1 MIMKKYIAIATMAMA
16 LAACSG
22 DDNTTPNDGQE
33 PMVLTA
39 QGIDAATAT
48 RATIDGDWKDVTAVG
63 VQVGTEVKAYAVTP
77 SADNKQATL
86 TCANDPYYWTSRS
99 EKKTITA
106 WAPYTQGET
115 TMPAL
120 TVPNDQSTE
129 ELYKASDYIAAVGKE
144 VAYGDPKLTFSHR
157 TSKLHIALTDNDGTT
172 ALTAATALTVS
183 LDGGTTPIKA
193 YNPGA
198 ADWYALVAPA
208 TLAAGKLKVTFTYG
222 GKTYA
227 YTHTAAHS
235 FEAGK
240 QHTFALKLAKSEL
253 VLSGCTIADWEE
265 AVNENNTALISH
277 KVDASGVYHIYTY
290 EGLKKW
296 AENIE
301 NSAEQ
306 KFGCVLEED
315 ITMPAVGTF
324 DSNWTP
330 ITTFAGTF
338 DGKGHTIYGLQVKYS
353 GGGFISSLTG
363 TVKNLTLKDP
373 VISDSEGDILGA
385 LAGHC
390 NGGNIYCCQ
399 VIGGMVYGKDYVG
412 GLVGKLSGGKIYGCS
427 VEQCQVCWNYDASG
441 NLVGDHNGGLIGY
454 SAGGTVTSCWV
465 YCRAYSYD
473 WGGNH
478 AIRGSAS
485 IGGTYTH
492 CYWGYDYDN
501 RLGSNVGTKVD
512 GMAVTWP
519 SAVETMNTNLPG
531 ECEYMWEMKENA
543 SLPSLVKK

>member
-16 LAACSG
+16 LAGCSQDENG
-22 DDNTTPNDGQE
+22 GMHDGME

-48 RATIDGDWKDVTAVG
+48 RATIDGDWQGVTAVG

-77 SADNKQATL
+77 SADNITATL

-99 EKKTITA
+99 ETKTITA
-106 WAPYTQGET
+106 WAPYTAGET
-115 TMPAL
+115 AMPAL
-120 TVPNDQSTE
+120 TIPADQSTVA
-129 ELYKASDYIAAVGKE
+129 LYKAADRIAAEAQSVT
-144 VAYGDPKLTFSHR
+144 YGEPKLTFRHR
-157 TSKLHIALTDNDGTT
+157 TSMVHIALRDNDGTT
-172 ALTAATALTVS
+172 ALTAASALTVS
-183 LDGGTTPIKA
+183 VDGGTTPIKA
-193 YNPGA
+193 YNPSA

-208 TLAAGKLKVTFTYG
+208 ALAAGKLKVTFTYG

-277 KVDASGVYHIYTY
+277 KVDASGVYHIYTA
-290 EGLKKW
+290 EGLDAWRTAVAASTDKIV
-296 AENIE
+296 N
-301 NSAEQ
+301 
-306 KFGCVLEED
+306 CVLEED
-315 ITMPAVGTF
+315 ITMPAVGT
-324 DSNWTP
+324 NWTP

-338 DGKGHTIYGLQVKYS
+338 DGKGHTIYGLQVKDS

-412 GLVGKLSGGKIYGCS
+412 GLVGKLSGGNIYGCS
-427 VEQCQVCWNYDASG
+427 VEMREVSWGYTSG
-441 NLVGDHNGGLIGY
+441 IMGNHNGGLIGY
-454 SAGGTVTSCWV
+454 STGGTVTSCWV
-465 YCRAYSYD
+465 YCGAYSYD
-473 WGGNH
+473 GDGTHAFRGSDSFGGN
-478 AIRGSAS
+478 
-485 IGGTYTH
+485 YNH
-492 CYWGYDYDN
+492 CYWGYRYN
-501 RLGSNVGTKVD
+501 AGFSAGNVAEKVD
-512 GMAVTWP
+512 GTAVTWS

>member
-1 MIMKKYIAIATMAMA
+1 MKKYIAIATMALA

-22 DDNTTPNDGQE
+22 DDNTTPNDGME
-33 PMVLTA
+33 PVVLTA

-48 RATIDGDWKDVTAVG
+48 RATIDGDWQGVTAVG

-77 SADNKQATL
+77 SADNMTATL

-99 EKKTITA
+99 ETKTITA
-106 WAPYTQGET
+106 WAPYTAGET
-115 TMPAL
+115 SMPAL
-120 TVPNDQSTE
+120 TIPADQSTE
-129 ELYKASDYIAAVGKE
+129 ALYKAADRIAAE
-144 VAYGDPKLTFSHR
+144 AQSVAYGDPKLTFSHR

-172 ALTAATALTVS
+172 ALTAASALTVS
-183 LDGGTTPIKA
+183 VDGGTTPIKA

-208 TLAAGKLKVTFTYG
+208 ALAAGKLKVTFTYG

-227 YTHTAAHS
+227 YTHTAAHTL
-235 FEAGK
+235 EPGK

-265 AVNENNTALISH
+265 AVNENNTALIGY
-277 KVDASGVYHIYTY
+277 KVDASDVFHVYTY

-296 AENIE
+296 AEYIE
-301 NSAEQ
+301 NSAEK
-306 KFGCVLEED
+306 KFDCVLEED

-324 DSNWTP
+324 DRNWTP
-330 ITTFAGTF
+330 INIFAGTF
-338 DGKGHTIYGLQVKYS
+338 DGKGHTIYGLQVKNF

-373 VISDSEGDILGA
+373 IIVAPSIDKLGA
-385 LAGHC
+385 VADEC

-399 VIGGMVYGKDYVG
+399 VIGGMVYGNDYVG
-412 GLVGKLSGGKIYGCS
+412 GLVGKLSDGKIYGCS
-427 VEQCQVCWNYDASG
+427 VEMREVSWKSNI
-441 NLVGDHNGGLIGY
+441 LGDHNGGLIGY

-465 YCRAYSYD
+465 YCGAYSYD
-473 WGGNH
+473 GDGTH
-478 AIRGSAS
+478 AFRGSAS
-485 IGGTYTH
+485 IGGNYNH
-492 CYWGYDYDN
+492 CYWGYRYN
-501 RLGSNVGTKVD
+501 AGFSAGNVAEKVD
-512 GMAVTWP
+512 GTDVTWS
-519 SAVETMNTNLPG
+519 SAVETMNTNLPE
-531 ECEYMWEMKENA
+531 ECDYKWEMKEDA

>member
-16 LAACSG
+16 LAGCSQDENG
-22 DDNTTPNDGQE
+22 GMHDGME

-48 RATIDGDWKDVTAVG
+48 RATIDGDWQCVTAVG

-77 SADNKQATL
+77 SADNMTATL

-99 EKKTITA
+99 ETKTITA
-106 WAPYTQGET
+106 WAPYTAGET
-115 TMPAL
+115 SMPAL
-120 TVPNDQSTE
+120 TIPADQSTE
-129 ELYKASDYIAAVGKE
+129 ALYKAADRIAAEAQSVT
-144 VAYGDPKLTFSHR
+144 YGDPKLTFSHR

-172 ALTAATALTVS
+172 ALTAASALTVS
-183 LDGGTTPIKA
+183 VDGGTTPIKA

-208 TLAAGKLKVTFTYG
+208 ALAAGKLKVTFTYG

-265 AVNENNTALISH
+265 AVNENNTALIGY
-277 KVDASGVYHIYTY
+277 KVDASDVFHVYTY

-296 AENIE
+296 AEYIE
-301 NSAEQ
+301 NSAEK
-306 KFGCVLEED
+306 KFDCVLEED
-315 ITMPAVGTF
+315 ITMPAVGTS
-324 DSNWTP
+324 DRNWTP
-330 ITTFAGTF
+330 INIFAGTF
-338 DGKGHTIYGLQVKYS
+338 DGKGHTIYGLQVKNF

-373 VISDSEGDILGA
+373 IIVAPSIDKLGA
-385 LAGHC
+385 VADEC

-399 VIGGMVYGKDYVG
+399 VIGGMVYGNDYVG
-412 GLVGKLSGGKIYGCS
+412 GLVGKLSGGNIYGCS
-427 VEQCQVCWNYDASG
+427 VEMREVSWKSNI
-441 NLVGDHNGGLIGY
+441 LGDHNGGLIGY

-465 YCRAYSYD
+465 YCGAYSYD
-473 WGGNH
+473 GDGTHAFRGSDSFGGN
-478 AIRGSAS
+478 
-485 IGGTYTH
+485 YNH
-492 CYWGYDYDN
+492 CYWGYRYN
-501 RLGSNVGTKVD
+501 AGFSAGNVAEKVD
-512 GMAVTWP
+512 GTDVTWS
-519 SAVETMNTNLPG
+519 SAVETMNTNLPE
-531 ECEYMWEMKENA
+531 ECDYKWEMKEDA

>member
-1 MIMKKYIAIATMAMA
+1 M
-16 LAACSG
+16 
-22 DDNTTPNDGQE
+22 
-33 PMVLTA
+33 
-39 QGIDAATAT
+39 
-48 RATIDGDWKDVTAVG
+48 
-63 VQVGTEVKAYAVTP
+63 
-77 SADNKQATL
+77 
-86 TCANDPYYWTSRS
+86 
-99 EKKTITA
+99 
-106 WAPYTQGET
+106 
-115 TMPAL
+115 
-120 TVPNDQSTE
+120 
-129 ELYKASDYIAAVGKE
+129 
-144 VAYGDPKLTFSHR
+144 
-157 TSKLHIALTDNDGTT
+157 HIALTDNDGTT

-193 YNPGA
+193 YNPSA

-208 TLAAGKLKVTFTYG
+208 ALAAGKLKVTFTYG

-277 KVDASGVYHIYTY
+277 KVDASGVYHIYTA
-290 EGLKKW
+290 EGLDAWRTAVAASTDKIV
-296 AENIE
+296 N
-301 NSAEQ
+301 
-306 KFGCVLEED
+306 CVLEED
-315 ITMPAVGTF
+315 IVMPAVKIM

-330 ITTFAGTF
+330 IKKFAGTF
-338 DGKGHTIYGLQVKYS
+338 DGNGHTIYGLQVREA
-353 GGGFISSLTG
+353 GGGFIRELTE

-373 VISDSEGDILGA
+373 IILDPGIDKLGA
-385 LAGHC
+385 VADEC
-390 NGGNIYCCQ
+390 IRGNIYCCQ
-399 VIGGMVYGKDYVG
+399 VIGGMVYGNDYVG

-427 VEQCQVCWNYDASG
+427 VEMREVSWKSNI
-441 NLVGDHNGGLIGY
+441 LGDNNGGLIGY

-473 WGGNH
+473 RGGNH

-492 CYWGYDYDN
+492 CYWGYSDN
-501 RLGSNVGTKVD
+501 RLDSDVGTKVD
-512 GMAVTWP
+512 GTDVTWS
-519 SAVETMNTNLPG
+519 SAVETMNTNLPVA
-531 ECEYMWEMKENA
+531 CDYMWEMKENA